1 MSDGAARER
10 VMETI
15 YVVLPEVLAA
25 DPAGRPELSEKTRL
39 MEDLGLTSAATLEL
53 MLGLEE
59 VLDIQIDVEE
69 IQIDVEEIQPG
80 DMACLGRLA
89 DFIAGQLAVTG

>member
-1 MSDGAARER
+1 MSDSAARER

-25 DPAGRPELSEKTRL
+25 DPPGSPELSENTRL

-59 VLDIQIDVEE
+59 VLDIQID
-69 IQIDVEEIQPG
+69 IEEIQPG

-89 DFIAGQLAVTG
+89 DFIAGQMAVTD

>member
-1 MSDGAARER
+1 MSERAARER
-10 VMETI
+10 VMEKI

-25 DPAGRPELSEKTRL
+25 DPAGSPELSEKTRL
-39 MEDLGLTSAATLEL
+39 MEDLGLASAATLEL
-53 MLGLEE
+53 LLGLEE
-59 VLDIQIDVEE
+59 VLD

-89 DFIAGQLAVTG
+89 DFIAGQMTVTD

>member
-1 MSDGAARER
+1 MSDSAARER
-10 VMETI
+10 VMEKI

-39 MEDLGLTSAATLEL
+39 MEDLGFTSAATLEL

-69 IQIDVEEIQPG
+69 IQPG
-80 DMACLGRLA
+80 DIACLGGLA
-89 DFIAGQLAVTG
+89 DFIAGQMTVTD

>member
-69 IQIDVEEIQPG
+69 IQPG

-89 DFIAGQLAVTG
+89 DFIAGQMAVTG

>member
-1 MSDGAARER
+1 MSDSAARDR
-10 VMETI
+10 VMEKI

-25 DPAGRPELSEKTRL
+25 DPAGSPELSEKTRL

-69 IQIDVEEIQPG
+69 IQPG
-80 DMACLGRLA
+80 DMACLGALA
-89 DFIAGQLAVTG
+89 DFIAGQMTVTD

>member
-1 MSDGAARER
+1 MSDSARER
-10 VMETI
+10 VMEKI

-39 MEDLGLTSAATLEL
+39 MEDLGMTSAATLEL
-53 MLGLEE
+53 MLGLED

-69 IQIDVEEIQPG
+69 IQPD
-80 DMACLGRLA
+80 DMACLGGLA
-89 DFIAGQLAVTG
+89 DFIAGQMTVAG